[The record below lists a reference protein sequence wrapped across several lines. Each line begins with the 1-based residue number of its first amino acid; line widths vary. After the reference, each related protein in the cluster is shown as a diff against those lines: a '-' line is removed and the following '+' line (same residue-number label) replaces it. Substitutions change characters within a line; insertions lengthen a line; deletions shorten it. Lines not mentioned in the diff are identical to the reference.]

1 MTERG
6 KFIALEGLDGAGKT
20 TTSKRLAE
28 LLSIQGK
35 AVVLVERTSSRVRDD
50 YLRKHM
56 EALREAIYD
65 CYTDLDCPTNELGN
79 KHWLY
84 LMTAWFYALDRSIV
98 QPFIAESRHVIVD
111 GWFYKLL
118 CRFSLKEG
126 MDKAHLEAC
135 FTGLTIPD
143 YVIFLDIDPTVAASR
158 KTSFTYSESGH
169 FDGWSGRTSA
179 NFIQYQTLVREEV
192 IKLRNEKNWS
202 TIRVDNLTIDEVVN
216 IAADDIMN
224 QGLF

>member
-1 MTERG
+1 
-6 KFIALEGLDGAGKT
+6 
-20 TTSKRLAE
+20 
-28 LLSIQGK
+28 
-35 AVVLVERTSSRVRDD
+35 
-50 YLRKHM
+50 
-56 EALREAIYD
+56 
-65 CYTDLDCPTNELGN
+65 
-79 KHWLY
+79 
-84 LMTAWFYALDRSIV
+84 MTAWFYALDRSIV